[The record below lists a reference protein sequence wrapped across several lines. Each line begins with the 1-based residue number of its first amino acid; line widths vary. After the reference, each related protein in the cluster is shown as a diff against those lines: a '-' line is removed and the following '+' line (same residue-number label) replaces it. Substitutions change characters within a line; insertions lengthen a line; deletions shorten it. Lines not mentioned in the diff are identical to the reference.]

1 MLVRMLGATRS
12 QRRSTLSRSSASR
25 TPRPAS
31 SSPTLATSAVR
42 ARRAAAEDRGGP
54 GGRRQG
60 RLRHVRRGDGEREM
74 ELAAAGR
81 TQDQGGQLVEGEAA
95 AKGQEGAG

>member
-1 MLVRMLGATRS
+1 
-12 QRRSTLSRSSASR
+12 
-25 TPRPAS
+25 
-31 SSPTLATSAVR
+31 
-42 ARRAAAEDRGGP
+42 
-54 GGRRQG
+54 
-60 RLRHVRRGDGEREM
+60 M